1 MKNKI
6 QFSIIQKNRL
16 KIYINNNLHLF
27 VPINK
32 VLGINTWIQSN
43 FILNSYFIEILVDD
57 NIILLKYDRRNTW
70 EEVISIL
77 SQYV

>member
-43 FILNSYFIEILVDD
+43 FILNSYFIE
-57 NIILLKYDRRNTW
+57 NYIILLKYDRRNTW